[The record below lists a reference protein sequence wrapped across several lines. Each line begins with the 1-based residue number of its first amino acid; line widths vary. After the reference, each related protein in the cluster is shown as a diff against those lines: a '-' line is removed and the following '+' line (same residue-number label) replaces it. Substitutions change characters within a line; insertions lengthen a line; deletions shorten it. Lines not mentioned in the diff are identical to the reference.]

1 MYVLIQVLISDY
13 EGEAGVMSASLK
25 MGCTHVIHHASRPG
39 HTTCDGRSRTPLLRR
54 SDLCHALVY
63 GALSVVSSP
72 LFFIHSR
79 LTEPACGACKPEILA
94 PVVPGLVPGRFFGH
108 GVFLVYHRDRLGV
121 TSHTGPL

>member
-1 MYVLIQVLISDY
+1 MAAVAHLFF
-13 EGEAGVMSASLK
+13 GGRTSAT
-25 MGCTHVIHHASRPG
+25 GFRGT
-39 HTTCDGRSRTPLLRR
+39 
-54 SDLCHALVY
+54 LVY
-63 GALSVVSSP
+63 GALTVVSSP